1 MYEHYSPA
9 TLRIFCNPFYYPHK
23 FFKKFHKTLVNR
35 LTRAIQPPKQKNPLT
50 VASQGMKRGDNHK
63 PPEEKQMSIF
73 ACWP

>member
-1 MYEHYSPA
+1 MRSREGTP
-9 TLRIFCNPFYYPHK
+9 
-23 FFKKFHKTLVNR
+23 KKRKRGTTSQH
-35 LTRAIQPPKQKNPLT
+35 PKQKNPLT